1 MAANA
6 GDGRGLDERRHGCTH
21 WPMRWTQALL
31 GAVAM
36 AWAAG
41 ACATLPTGVGER
53 QTFRGVPGFDMRAY
67 PGDTAMQ
74 RWRAASPYRWVGY
87 YLPAP
92 CHTDTTW
99 VRRRAALT
107 TMGWGMAVIFVGEQ
121 DWAATVAVAGPGVS
135 GGAGG
140 NPATGGAAAPA
151 GAPGSAAATA
161 SAPAAGPRCTR
172 SNLTA
177 EHGAA
182 DAAAADSLM
191 AAEGF
196 ARGARVFLDVEPLD
210 SVSAALTAYV
220 RAWIGGL
227 LDRGHY
233 LPAVY
238 ASFRNADSLRAI
250 EAGEYARTRSTALPA
265 FWVAGGSGFD
275 VHAAPRESPVPF
287 ATIWQGASDVT
298 EHWGGVVLSI
308 DVDVADSSAPSTPA
322 P

>member
-1 MAANA
+1 MAVAA
-6 GDGRGLDERRHGCTH
+6 GVGRGLDERRHGWGH
-21 WPMRWTQALL
+21 WPMRPARALL
-31 GAVAM
+31 GAVGV

-41 ACATLPTGVGER
+41 ACASLPTGLGDR
-53 QTFRGVPGFDMRAY
+53 QAFRGVPGFDTSAY

-92 CHTDTTW
+92 CHTDASW
-99 VRRRAALT
+99 VGRRAALT

-121 DWAATVAVAGPGVS
+121 DWAATVAVARPAVAVGV
-135 GGAGG
+135 GG
-140 NPATGGAAAPA
+140 NPAAGSSGAPA
-151 GAPGSAAATA
+151 VGAPG
-161 SAPAAGPRCTR
+161 PAAGAQTTVRCTR

-182 DAAAADSLM
+182 DAGAADSVM
-191 AAEGF
+191 VAEGF
-196 ARGARVFLDVEPLD
+196 GRGAQVFLDVEPVD
-210 SVSAALTAYV
+210 SVSTALATYV
-220 RAWIGGL
+220 RAWIGAL
-227 LDRGHY
+227 LDRSRY

-238 ASFRNADSLRAI
+238 ASVRNAESLRAI
-250 EAGEYARTRSTALPA
+250 EGGEYTRTRTTATPA

-275 VHAAPRESPVPF
+275 IHAAPRESPVPF
-287 ATIWQGASDVT
+287 ATVWQGAADLT
-298 EHWGGVVLSI
+298 ESWGGVPLFI